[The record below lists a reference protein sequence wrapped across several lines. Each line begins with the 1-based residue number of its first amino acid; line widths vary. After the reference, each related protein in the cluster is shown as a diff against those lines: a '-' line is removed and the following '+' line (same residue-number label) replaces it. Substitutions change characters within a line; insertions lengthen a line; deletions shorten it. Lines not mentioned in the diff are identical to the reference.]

1 MTQVNTD
8 YPGVIGPSVAVN
20 GNVAVFD
27 GTTGKLIKDG
37 GMAAGNVVGPASS
50 TDVGIAGFNGTTG
63 KIIQEIGIPASPI
76 FSAADY
82 AATGAATWT
91 VGSGNVN
98 TSRYSLQG
106 KFLAI
111 WLQIVN
117 SSIGGTLANEYL
129 TFKLPLSK
137 VCSKNNQVTA
147 LAVNNGGS
155 LEVIKAETVSG
166 ASVIRFRRLTS
177 DWQASAGNANL
188 DCYINVEVQ

>member
-8 YPGVIGPSVAVN
+8 YPS
-20 GNVAVFD
+20 GNV
-27 GTTGKLIKDG
+27 T
-37 GMAAGNVVGPASS
+37 GPASA
-50 TDVGIAGFNGTTG
+50 TNGGIAGFSGTDG
-63 KIIQEIGIPASPI
+63 KTLQEIGLPASPI
-76 FSAADY
+76 FTAADY
-82 AATGAATWT
+82 SATGAATWT
-91 VGSGNVN
+91 VGAGNVN

-106 KFLAI
+106 KLLEI

-117 SSIGGTLANEYL
+117 STIGGTLANEYL
-129 TFKLPLSK
+129 TFKLPQSK

-147 LAVNNGGS
+147 LAVNNGGA

-166 ASVIRFRRLTS
+166 ASVVRFRRLTT